1 MGAPAASSHGALGD
15 SPGCRTGSDTG
26 SSWRHFL
33 HTGSIRSCQRRS
45 DMKDTGERTS
55 HRGLV
60 ARVKPHR
67 GVSASVMASATSHT
81 LAKRLPWERAF
92 TGTLRKQCC
101 HLALS
106 VSVLE
111 PFVRELGR
119 MCLALH
125 QVGFNRRSDRPDHQS
140 VFTLSFLAALVC
152 IWVMLAQEVCGIRAS
167 EKPSESY
174 GRVFRVRERCRRS
187 DEGQRE
193 TAMGNRLQMVSGR
206 GHFCCCFGDERK
218 ERLTDIGIR
227 CLKGLLQILF
237 KKSV

>member
-1 MGAPAASSHGALGD
+1 
-15 SPGCRTGSDTG
+15 
-26 SSWRHFL
+26 
-33 HTGSIRSCQRRS
+33 
-45 DMKDTGERTS
+45 MKDPGERTS

-67 GVSASVMASATSHT
+67 GVSASTSHT
-81 LAKRLPWERAF
+81 LTKRLPWERAF
-92 TGTLRKQCC
+92 TGILRKQCC
-101 HLALS
+101 HLTLS
-106 VSVLE
+106 ISVLE
-111 PFVRELGR
+111 PFVWELGR
-119 MCLALH
+119 MCVELH
-125 QVGFNRRSDRPDHQS
+125 QVGFNCRSYRPDHQS

-152 IWVMLAQEVCGIRAS
+152 IWVVLAQEVCGIRAS

-174 GRVFRVRERCRRS
+174 GRVVRVRERCRRS
-187 DEGQRE
+187 DEAQRE

-218 ERLTDIGIR
+218 ERLTDISIR